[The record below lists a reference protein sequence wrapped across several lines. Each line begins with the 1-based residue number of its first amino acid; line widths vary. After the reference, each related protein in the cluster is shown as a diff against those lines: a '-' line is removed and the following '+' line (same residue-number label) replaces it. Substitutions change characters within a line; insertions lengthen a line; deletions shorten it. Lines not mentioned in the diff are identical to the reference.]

1 MDNEKNSDKFR
12 VLNGTNNVENIV
24 ITLVIKQYL

>member
-1 MDNEKNSDKFR
+1 MAKNSDKITI
-12 VLNGTNNVENIV
+12 LNGTNNVENII